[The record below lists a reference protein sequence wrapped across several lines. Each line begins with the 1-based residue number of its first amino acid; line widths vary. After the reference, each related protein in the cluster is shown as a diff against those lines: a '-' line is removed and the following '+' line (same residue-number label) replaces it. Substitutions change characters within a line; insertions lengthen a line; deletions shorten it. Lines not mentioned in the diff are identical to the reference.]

1 MSTGMISSTNLFSLS
16 SLVAA
21 GRNQS
26 DLSSSINKLSSG
38 LRINSFMDD
47 PSRMAISEK
56 MRGFILGLQTSSQN
70 AQDGISYL
78 QTAEGATS
86 EISSMLQ
93 RMRELAVEGANGTYS
108 ANDRLEIQ
116 KEIDQLKAEIDRIS
130 ESTEFNTKKLING
143 ESSGAWNSGTDKI
156 SAVINGTV
164 ADGNYD
170 ITFDVKPGQNQV
182 QSTQIF
188 TLREGEL
195 GAYVGSQG
203 STNIAQVS
211 NPDNIKDTSE
221 GSYKVTVANPT
232 DGGATGD
239 IMNSSMDFINSY
251 QKESSNMAFGAVS
264 ATALTTNESGYF
276 MVEFTENSTDA
287 ENGAGYRVKFI
298 SAETGEEGQWVDFE
312 TEDGALR
319 GSYNSNGFNL
329 NFEIPMVAG
338 ADTVNDGDKFLFSVT
353 DSKGV
358 ENNENL
364 LENGGGALQ
373 ISQNGVQGPVIVYN
387 QPNSLTK
394 ADDKDGIVE
403 YNNVTVHM
411 VTLDSENGTF
421 NSGEITLG
429 FKENTSN
436 TTING
441 QTLSGTATI
450 EVRKG
455 GEAATSTTKLSELAN
470 FVDENGVELF
480 ASTQELKIYGN
491 NTNTTVYLEGDDTIQ
506 DVVEKITKA
515 VTQDLGMGSGLTE
528 VDKKLISFNQTEG
541 TGFGTVPG
549 TMILQS
555 ALTGKDGELSFIGS
569 QKLMD
574 ALGLDVVQA
583 SSQNIQTITAKDNLT
598 GVVVG
603 ERVTSN
609 SRVTDV
615 IPGVDLIVDTRTGVD
630 AYYNTGTGKI
640 DFKPSSRLENQ
651 NLNLHIVDARTEIQ
665 IGTEKGE
672 KLDVSLPAL
681 NTAALGIGNTN
692 INTQEDAQRAIT
704 EIDNALTKVV
714 SARSKIGAQVNRLN
728 STINT
733 LATAEENTTS
743 SESRIRDTD
752 IAKETTAMTTAQV
765 AYQANIA
772 ILAQANQIPA
782 IALSLL
788 QA

>member
-1 MSTGMISSTNLFSLS
+1 MSTGMITNTNLFSLS

-21 GRNQS
+21 GRNQG
-26 DLSSSINKLSSG
+26 DLSQSINRLSSG

-47 PSRMAISEK
+47 PSRMSISEK

-78 QTAEGATS
+78 QTAEGATT
-86 EISSMLQ
+86 EITNMLQ
-93 RMRELAVEGANGTYS
+93 RMRELSVEGANGVYS

-130 ESTEFNTKKLING
+130 ETTQFNTKKLING

-170 ITFDVKPGQNQV
+170 ISVDVKPGQNQV

-195 GAYVGSQG
+195 GAYVGNQG
-203 STNIAQVS
+203 TTNIGEVS
-211 NPDNIKDTSE
+211 SPDNIKDTAD
-221 GSYKVTVANPT
+221 GSYNVTVANPT
-232 DGGATGD
+232 DGGVAGAD
-239 IMNSSMDFINSY
+239 MNSSMDFINSY
-251 QKESSNMAFGAVS
+251 QKEGSNMAFGAVS
-264 ATALTTNESGYF
+264 ATALKTNESGYF
-276 MVEFTENSTDA
+276 MIEFTENSTTA

-298 SAETGEEGQWVDFE
+298 SAETGEEGQWIDFE
-312 TEDGALR
+312 TEDGKLK
-319 GSYNSNGFNL
+319 GSYDSNGFNL
-329 NFEIPMVAG
+329 EFEIPMLAG

-353 DSKGV
+353 DAKDV
-358 ENNENL
+358 TNNEDL
-364 LENGGGALQ
+364 MANGGGALQ
-373 ISQNGVQGPVIVYN
+373 ISQNGVQGPTIIYN

-394 ADDKDGIVE
+394 PDDKDGIVE

-411 VTLDSENGTF
+411 VTLDSKTGSF
-421 NSGEITLG
+421 DAGEITLG
-429 FKENTSN
+429 FKENTSL
-436 TTING
+436 TGNG
-441 QTLSGTATI
+441 QTLGGTASI

-455 GEAATSTTKLSELAN
+455 GEAATATTKLSELAN

-491 NTNTTVYLEGDDTIQ
+491 NTNTTIYLEGDDTIQ

-515 VTQDLGMGSGLTE
+515 ITQDLGMGSGLTE
-528 VDKKLISFNQTEG
+528 VDKKLVSFNQIEG
-541 TGFGTVPG
+541 TGFGVVPG

-574 ALGLDVVQA
+574 ALGLEVVQE
-583 SSQNIQTITAKDNLT
+583 SSQNIQTITATDNLT
-598 GVVVG
+598 GVIVG

-615 IPGVDLIVDTRTGVD
+615 IPGIDLIVDTRTGVD

-640 DFKPSSRLENQ
+640 DFKPSNRLENQ

-704 EIDNALTKVV
+704 EIDNALSKVV

-733 LATAEENTTS
+733 LATAEENTTA

>member
-1 MSTGMISSTNLFSLS
+1 MSTGMITNSNLFSLS

-26 DLSSSINKLSSG
+26 DLSQSINRLSSG
-38 LRINSFMDD
+38 LRINTFMDD

-78 QTAEGATS
+78 QTAEGAANEVS
-86 EISSMLQ
+86 NMLQ
-93 RMRELAVEGANGTYS
+93 RMRELAVEGANGVYS

-116 KEIDQLKAEIDRIS
+116 KEIDQLKEEIDRIS
-130 ESTEFNTKKLING
+130 ETTQFNTKKLING

-170 ITFDVKPGQNQV
+170 INFNVKPGQNQV

-188 TLREGEL
+188 TLREGKL

-203 STNIAQVS
+203 TTNIGQVS
-211 NPDNIKDTSE
+211 NPYNIQDTEE
-221 GSYKVTVANPT
+221 GSYSVTIQNPT
-232 DGGATGD
+232 DGGAAGAQ
-239 IMNSSMDFINSY
+239 MSSSMTFINSY
-251 QKESSNMAFGAVS
+251 QKNGSNMAFGSVTAV
-264 ATALTTNESGYF
+264 TTNESGYF
-276 MVEFTENSTDA
+276 MIEFTENSTNA
-287 ENGAGYRVKFI
+287 AAGAGYRVKFI
-298 SAETGEEGQWVDFE
+298 SAENGEEGQWLDFISVN
-312 TEDGALR
+312 GKLQ

-329 NFEIPMVAG
+329 NFEIPMLAG

-358 ENNENL
+358 ANDDNL
-364 LENGGGALQ
+364 IANGGGALQ
-373 ISQNGVQGPVIVYN
+373 ISHNGVQGPVIVYN
-387 QPNSLTK
+387 QPDSLTK
-394 ADDKDGIVE
+394 PDDKDGIVD
-403 YNNVTVHM
+403 YNNVTVHT
-411 VTLDSENGTF
+411 VTLDSKTGTF
-421 NSGEITLG
+421 NAGEITLG
-429 FKENTSN
+429 FKENTGAAA
-436 TTING
+436 NG

-455 GEAATSTTKLSELAN
+455 GKAATSTTKLSELAN

-480 ASTQELKIYGN
+480 AVTQELKIYGN
-491 NTNTTVYLEGDDTIQ
+491 NKNTTIYLEGDDTIQ
-506 DVVEKITKA
+506 DVVDKITKA
-515 VTQDLGMGSGLTE
+515 ITQDLDMGSGLTE
-528 VDKKLISFNQTEG
+528 VDKKLISFNQTES
-541 TGFGTVPG
+541 TGFGVVPG

-574 ALGLDVVQA
+574 ALGLEVVQE
-583 SSQNIQTITAKDNLT
+583 SSQNIQTITAKDDLT
-598 GVVVG
+598 GVISG

-692 INTQEDAQRAIT
+692 INTQDDAQRAIT

-714 SARSKIGAQVNRLN
+714 STRAKIGAYINRLN

-752 IAKETTAMTTAQV
+752 IARETTAMTTAQV

>member
-1 MSTGMISSTNLFSLS
+1 MSTGMITNSNLFSLS
-16 SLVAA
+16 SLVAS

-26 DLSSSINKLSSG
+26 DLSQSINRLSSG
-38 LRINSFMDD
+38 LRINTFMDD

-78 QTAEGATS
+78 QTAEGAANEVS
-86 EISSMLQ
+86 NMLQ
-93 RMRELAVEGANGTYS
+93 RMRELAVEGANGVYS

-116 KEIDQLKAEIDRIS
+116 KEIDQLKEEIDRIS
-130 ESTEFNTKKLING
+130 ETTQFNTKKLING

-170 ITFDVKPGQNQV
+170 INFNVKPGQNQV

-188 TLREGEL
+188 TLREGKL

-203 STNIAQVS
+203 TTNIGQVS
-211 NPDNIKDTSE
+211 NPYNIQDTEE
-221 GSYKVTVANPT
+221 GSYSVTIQNPT
-232 DGGATGD
+232 DGGAAGAQ
-239 IMNSSMDFINSY
+239 MSSSMTFINSY
-251 QKESSNMAFGAVS
+251 QKNGSNMAFGSVTAV
-264 ATALTTNESGYF
+264 TTNESGYF
-276 MVEFTENSTDA
+276 MIEFTENSTNA
-287 ENGAGYRVKFI
+287 AAGAGYRVKFI
-298 SAETGEEGQWVDFE
+298 SAENGEEGQWLDF
-312 TEDGALR
+312 TSVNGKLQ

-329 NFEIPMVAG
+329 NFEIPMLAG

-358 ENNENL
+358 ANDDNL
-364 LENGGGALQ
+364 IANGGGALQ
-373 ISQNGVQGPVIVYN
+373 ISHNGVQGPVIVYN
-387 QPNSLTK
+387 QPDSLTK
-394 ADDKDGIVE
+394 PDDKDGIVD
-403 YNNVTVHM
+403 YNNVTVHT
-411 VTLDSENGTF
+411 VTLDSKTGTF
-421 NSGEITLG
+421 NAGEITLG
-429 FKENTSN
+429 FKENTGAAA
-436 TTING
+436 NG

-455 GEAATSTTKLSELAN
+455 GKAATSTTKLSELAN

-480 ASTQELKIYGN
+480 AVTQELKIYGN
-491 NTNTTVYLEGDDTIQ
+491 NKNTTIYLEGDDTIQ
-506 DVVEKITKA
+506 DVVDKITKA
-515 VTQDLGMGSGLTE
+515 ITQDLDMGSGLTE
-528 VDKKLISFNQTEG
+528 VDKKLISFNQTES
-541 TGFGTVPG
+541 TGFGVVPG

-574 ALGLDVVQA
+574 ALGLEVVQE
-583 SSQNIQTITAKDNLT
+583 SIQNIQTITAKDNLT
-598 GVVVG
+598 GVISG

-692 INTQEDAQRAIT
+692 INTQDDAQRAIT

-714 SARSKIGAQVNRLN
+714 STRAKIGAYINRLN

-752 IAKETTAMTTAQV
+752 IARETTAMTTAQV

>member
-1 MSTGMISSTNLFSLS
+1 MSTGMITNTNLFSLS

-21 GRNQS
+21 GRNQG
-26 DLSSSINKLSSG
+26 DLSQSINRLSSG

-47 PSRMAISEK
+47 PSRMSISEK

-78 QTAEGATS
+78 QTAEGATT
-86 EISSMLQ
+86 EITNMLQ
-93 RMRELAVEGANGTYS
+93 RMRELSVEGANGVYS

-130 ESTEFNTKKLING
+130 ETTQFNTKKLING

-170 ITFDVKPGQNQV
+170 ISVDVKSGQNQV

-188 TLREGEL
+188 TLREGKL
-195 GAYVGSQG
+195 GAYVGNQG
-203 STNIAQVS
+203 TTNIGEVS
-211 NPDNIKDTSE
+211 SPDNIKDTAD
-221 GSYKVTVANPT
+221 GSYNVTVANPT

-239 IMNSSMDFINSY
+239 VMNSSMDFINSY

-264 ATALTTNESGYF
+264 ATALKTNESGYF
-276 MVEFTENSTDA
+276 MIEFTENSTTA

-298 SAETGEEGQWVDFE
+298 SAETGEEGQWIDFE
-312 TEDGALR
+312 TEDGKLK
-319 GSYNSNGFNL
+319 GSYDSNGFNL
-329 NFEIPMVAG
+329 EFEIPMLAG

-353 DSKGV
+353 DAKDV
-358 ENNENL
+358 TNNEDL
-364 LENGGGALQ
+364 MANGGGALQ
-373 ISQNGVQGPVIVYN
+373 ISQNGVQGPTIIYN

-394 ADDKDGIVE
+394 PDDKDGIVE

-411 VTLDSENGTF
+411 VTLDSETGTF
-421 NSGEITLG
+421 DTGEITLG
-429 FKENTSN
+429 FQENTGAAG
-436 TTING
+436 NG
-441 QTLSGTATI
+441 QTLGGTASI

-455 GEAATSTTKLSELAN
+455 GEAATATTKLSELAN

-491 NTNTTVYLEGDDTIQ
+491 NTNTTIYLEGDDTIQ

-515 VTQDLGMGSGLTE
+515 ITQDLGMGSGLTE
-528 VDKKLISFNQTEG
+528 VDKKLVSFNQIEG
-541 TGFGTVPG
+541 TGFGVVPG

-574 ALGLDVVQA
+574 ALGLEVVQE
-583 SSQNIQTITAKDNLT
+583 SSQNIQTITATDNLT

-615 IPGVDLIVDTRTGVD
+615 IPGIDLIVDTRTGVD

-640 DFKPSSRLENQ
+640 DFKPSNRLENQ

-704 EIDNALTKVV
+704 EVDNALSKVV
-714 SARSKIGAQVNRLN
+714 SARSKIGAHVNRLN

-733 LATAEENTTS
+733 LATAEENTTA

>member
-1 MSTGMISSTNLFSLS
+1 MSTGMITNSNLFSLS

-26 DLSSSINKLSSG
+26 DLSQSINRLSSG
-38 LRINSFMDD
+38 LRINTFMDD

-78 QTAEGATS
+78 QTAEGAANEVS
-86 EISSMLQ
+86 NMLQ
-93 RMRELAVEGANGTYS
+93 RMRELAVEGANGVYS

-116 KEIDQLKAEIDRIS
+116 KEIDQLKEEIDRIS
-130 ESTEFNTKKLING
+130 ETTQFNTKKLING

-170 ITFDVKPGQNQV
+170 INFNVKPGQNQV

-188 TLREGEL
+188 TLREGKL

-203 STNIAQVS
+203 TTNIGQVS
-211 NPDNIKDTSE
+211 NPYNIQDTEE
-221 GSYKVTVANPT
+221 GSYSVTIQNPT
-232 DGGATGD
+232 DGGAAGAQ
-239 IMNSSMDFINSY
+239 MSSSMTFINSY
-251 QKESSNMAFGAVS
+251 QKNGSNMAFGSVTAV
-264 ATALTTNESGYF
+264 TTNESGYF
-276 MVEFTENSTDA
+276 MIEFTENSTNA
-287 ENGAGYRVKFI
+287 AAGAGYRVKFI
-298 SAETGEEGQWVDFE
+298 SAENGEEGQWLDF
-312 TEDGALR
+312 TSVNGKLQ

-329 NFEIPMVAG
+329 NFEIPMLAG

-358 ENNENL
+358 ANDDNL
-364 LENGGGALQ
+364 IANGGGALQ
-373 ISQNGVQGPVIVYN
+373 ISHNGVQGPVIVYN
-387 QPNSLTK
+387 QPDSLTK
-394 ADDKDGIVE
+394 PDDKDGIVD
-403 YNNVTVHM
+403 YNNVTVHTA
-411 VTLDSENGTF
+411 TLASKTGTF
-421 NSGEITLG
+421 NAGEITLG
-429 FKENTSN
+429 FKENTGAAA
-436 TTING
+436 NG

-455 GEAATSTTKLSELAN
+455 GKAATSTTKLSELAN

-480 ASTQELKIYGN
+480 AVTQELKIYGN
-491 NTNTTVYLEGDDTIQ
+491 NKNTTIYLEGDDTIQ
-506 DVVEKITKA
+506 DVVDKITKA
-515 VTQDLGMGSGLTE
+515 ITQDLDMGSGLTE
-528 VDKKLISFNQTEG
+528 VDKKLISFNQTES
-541 TGFGTVPG
+541 TGFGVVPG

-574 ALGLDVVQA
+574 ALGLEVVQE

-598 GVVVG
+598 GVISG

-692 INTQEDAQRAIT
+692 INTQDDAQRAIT

-714 SARSKIGAQVNRLN
+714 STRAKIGAYINRLN

-752 IAKETTAMTTAQV
+752 IARETTAMTTAQV

>member
-1 MSTGMISSTNLFSLS
+1 MSTGMITNTNLFSLS

-21 GRNQS
+21 GRNQG
-26 DLSSSINKLSSG
+26 DLSQSINRLSSG

-47 PSRMAISEK
+47 PSRMSISEK

-78 QTAEGATS
+78 QTAEGATT
-86 EISSMLQ
+86 EITNMLQ
-93 RMRELAVEGANGTYS
+93 RMRELSVEGANGVYS

-130 ESTEFNTKKLING
+130 ETTQFNTKKLING

-170 ITFDVKPGQNQV
+170 ISVDVKPGQNQV

-195 GAYVGSQG
+195 GAYVGNQG
-203 STNIAQVS
+203 TTNIGEVS
-211 NPDNIKDTSE
+211 SPDNIKDTAD
-221 GSYKVTVANPT
+221 GSYNVTVANPT
-232 DGGATGD
+232 DGGVAGAD
-239 IMNSSMDFINSY
+239 MNSSMDFINSY
-251 QKESSNMAFGAVS
+251 QKEGSNMAFGAVS
-264 ATALTTNESGYF
+264 ATALKTNESGYF
-276 MVEFTENSTDA
+276 MIEFTENSTTA
-287 ENGAGYRVKFI
+287 ENGADYRVKFI
-298 SAETGEEGQWVDFE
+298 SAETGEEGQWIDFE
-312 TEDGALR
+312 TEDGKLK
-319 GSYNSNGFNL
+319 GSYDSNGFNL
-329 NFEIPMVAG
+329 EFEIPMLAG

-353 DSKGV
+353 DAKDV
-358 ENNENL
+358 TNNEDL
-364 LENGGGALQ
+364 MANGGGALQ

-394 ADDKDGIVE
+394 PDDKDGIVE

-411 VTLDSENGTF
+411 VTLDSKTGTF
-421 NSGEITLG
+421 DTGEITLG
-429 FKENTSN
+429 FQENTGAAG
-436 TTING
+436 NG
-441 QTLSGTATI
+441 QTLGGTASI

-455 GEAATSTTKLSELAN
+455 GEAATATTKLSELAN

-491 NTNTTVYLEGDDTIQ
+491 NTNTTIYLEGDDTIQ

-515 VTQDLGMGSGLTE
+515 ITQDLGMGSGLTE
-528 VDKKLISFNQTEG
+528 VDKKLVSFNQIEG
-541 TGFGTVPG
+541 TGFGVVPG

-574 ALGLDVVQA
+574 ALGLEVVQE
-583 SSQNIQTITAKDNLT
+583 SSQNIQTITATDNLT

-615 IPGVDLIVDTRTGVD
+615 IPGIDLIVDTRTGVD

-640 DFKPSSRLENQ
+640 DFKPSNRLENQ

-704 EIDNALTKVV
+704 EIDNALSKVV
-714 SARSKIGAQVNRLN
+714 SARSKIGAHVNRLN

-733 LATAEENTTS
+733 LATAEENTTA

>member
-1 MSTGMISSTNLFSLS
+1 MSTGMITNTNLFSLS

-21 GRNQS
+21 GRNQG
-26 DLSSSINKLSSG
+26 DLSKSINRLSSG

-78 QTAEGATS
+78 QTAEGAANEVS
-86 EISSMLQ
+86 NMLQ
-93 RMRELAVEGANGTYS
+93 RMRELAVEGANGIYS

-116 KEIDQLKAEIDRIS
+116 KEIDQLKEEIDRIS
-130 ESTEFNTKKLING
+130 ETTQFNTKKLING

-170 ITFDVKPGQNQV
+170 INFNVKPGQNQV

-188 TLREGEL
+188 TLREGKL

-203 STNIAQVS
+203 TTNIGQVS
-211 NPDNIKDTSE
+211 NPDNIQDTEE
-221 GSYKVTVANPT
+221 GSYSVTIQNPT
-232 DGGATGD
+232 DGGAAGAQ
-239 IMNSSMDFINSY
+239 MSSSMSFINSC
-251 QKESSNMAFGAVS
+251 QKNGSNMAFGSVTAV
-264 ATALTTNESGYF
+264 TTNESGYF
-276 MVEFTENSTDA
+276 MIEFTENSTNA
-287 ENGAGYRVKFI
+287 VAGASYRVKFI
-298 SAETGEEGQWVDFE
+298 SAENGEEGQWLDF
-312 TEDGALR
+312 TSVNGKLQ

-329 NFEIPMVAG
+329 NFDIPMLAG
-338 ADTVNDGDKFLFSVT
+338 SDTVNDGDKFLFSVT

-358 ENNENL
+358 ANNDNL
-364 LENGGGALQ
+364 MANGGGALQ
-373 ISQNGVQGPVIVYN
+373 ISHNGVQGPVIVYN
-387 QPNSLTK
+387 QPDSLTK
-394 ADDKDGIVE
+394 PDDKDGIVD
-403 YNNVTVHM
+403 YNNVTVHT
-411 VTLDSENGTF
+411 VTLDSKTGTF
-421 NSGEITLG
+421 NAGEITLG
-429 FKENTSN
+429 FKENTGAAA
-436 TTING
+436 NG

-455 GEAATSTTKLSELAN
+455 GKAATSTTKLSELAN

-491 NTNTTVYLEGDDTIQ
+491 NKNTTIYLEGDDTIQ
-506 DVVEKITKA
+506 DVVDKITKA
-515 VTQDLGMGSGLTE
+515 ITQDLDMGSGLTE

-541 TGFGTVPG
+541 TGFGVVPG

-574 ALGLDVVQA
+574 ALGLEVVQE

-598 GVVVG
+598 GVISG

-692 INTQEDAQRAIT
+692 INTQNDAQRAIT

-714 SARSKIGAQVNRLN
+714 STRAKIGAYINRLN

-752 IAKETTAMTTAQV
+752 IARETTAMTTAQV

-788 QA
+788 KA

>member
-1 MSTGMISSTNLFSLS
+1 MSTGMITNTNLFSLS

-21 GRNQS
+21 GRNQG
-26 DLSSSINKLSSG
+26 DLSQSINRLSSG

-47 PSRMAISEK
+47 PSRMSISEK

-78 QTAEGATS
+78 QTAEGATT
-86 EISSMLQ
+86 EITNMLQ
-93 RMRELAVEGANGTYS
+93 RMRELSVEGANGVYS

-130 ESTEFNTKKLING
+130 ETTQFNTKKLING

-170 ITFDVKPGQNQV
+170 ISVDVKPGQNQV

-195 GAYVGSQG
+195 GAYVGNQG
-203 STNIAQVS
+203 TTNIGEVS
-211 NPDNIKDTSE
+211 SPDNIKDTAD
-221 GSYKVTVANPT
+221 GSYNVTVANPT
-232 DGGATGD
+232 DGGVAGAD
-239 IMNSSMDFINSY
+239 MNSSMDFINSY
-251 QKESSNMAFGAVS
+251 QKEGSNMAFGAVS
-264 ATALTTNESGYF
+264 ATALKTNESGYF
-276 MVEFTENSTDA
+276 MIEFTENSTTA

-298 SAETGEEGQWVDFE
+298 SAETGEEGQWIDFE
-312 TEDGALR
+312 TEDGKLK
-319 GSYNSNGFNL
+319 GSYDSNGFNL
-329 NFEIPMVAG
+329 EFEIPMLAG

-353 DSKGV
+353 DAKDV
-358 ENNENL
+358 TNNEDL
-364 LENGGGALQ
+364 MANGGGALQ
-373 ISQNGVQGPVIVYN
+373 ISQNGVQGPTIIYN

-394 ADDKDGIVE
+394 PDDKDGIVE

-411 VTLDSENGTF
+411 VTLDSETGTF
-421 NSGEITLG
+421 DTGEITLG
-429 FKENTSN
+429 FQENTGAAG
-436 TTING
+436 NG
-441 QTLSGTATI
+441 QTLGGTASI

-455 GEAATSTTKLSELAN
+455 GEAATATTKLSELAN

-491 NTNTTVYLEGDDTIQ
+491 NTNTTIYLEGDDTIQ

-515 VTQDLGMGSGLTE
+515 ITQDLGMGSGLTE
-528 VDKKLISFNQTEG
+528 VDKKLVSFNQIEG
-541 TGFGTVPG
+541 TGFGVVPG

-574 ALGLDVVQA
+574 ALGLEVVQE
-583 SSQNIQTITAKDNLT
+583 SSQNIQTITATDNLT

-615 IPGVDLIVDTRTGVD
+615 IPGIDLIVDTRTGVD

-640 DFKPSSRLENQ
+640 DFKPSNRLENQ

-714 SARSKIGAQVNRLN
+714 SARSKIGAHVNRLN

-733 LATAEENTTS
+733 LATAEENTTA

>member
-1 MSTGMISSTNLFSLS
+1 MSTGMITNTNLFSLS

-21 GRNQS
+21 GRNQG
-26 DLSSSINKLSSG
+26 DLSQSINRLSSG

-47 PSRMAISEK
+47 PSRMSISEK

-78 QTAEGATS
+78 QTAEGATT
-86 EISSMLQ
+86 EITNMLQ
-93 RMRELAVEGANGTYS
+93 RMRELSVEGANGVYS

-130 ESTEFNTKKLING
+130 ETTQFNTKKLING

-170 ITFDVKPGQNQV
+170 ISVDVKPGQNQV

-188 TLREGEL
+188 TLREGKL
-195 GAYVGSQG
+195 GAYVGNQG
-203 STNIAQVS
+203 TTNIGEVS
-211 NPDNIKDTSE
+211 SPDNIKDTAD
-221 GSYKVTVANPT
+221 GSYNVTVANPT
-232 DGGATGD
+232 DGGVAGAD
-239 IMNSSMDFINSY
+239 MNSSMDFINSY
-251 QKESSNMAFGAVS
+251 QKEGSNMAFGTVS
-264 ATALTTNESGYF
+264 ATALKTNESGYF
-276 MVEFTENSTDA
+276 MIEFTENSTTA

-298 SAETGEEGQWVDFE
+298 SAETGEEGQWIDFE
-312 TEDGALR
+312 TEDGKLK
-319 GSYNSNGFNL
+319 GSYDSNGFNL
-329 NFEIPMVAG
+329 EFEIPMLAG

-353 DSKGV
+353 DAKDV
-358 ENNENL
+358 TNNEDL
-364 LENGGGALQ
+364 MANGGGALQ

-394 ADDKDGIVE
+394 PDDKDGIVE

-411 VTLDSENGTF
+411 VTLDSDTGTF
-421 NSGEITLG
+421 DTGEITLG
-429 FKENTSN
+429 FQENTGAAG
-436 TTING
+436 NG
-441 QTLSGTATI
+441 QTLGGTASI

-455 GEAATSTTKLSELAN
+455 GEAATATTKLSELAN

-491 NTNTTVYLEGDDTIQ
+491 NTNTTIYLEGDDTIQ

-515 VTQDLGMGSGLTE
+515 ITQDLGMGSGLTE
-528 VDKKLISFNQTEG
+528 VDKKLVSFNQIEG
-541 TGFGTVPG
+541 TGFGVVPG

-574 ALGLDVVQA
+574 ALGLEVVQE
-583 SSQNIQTITAKDNLT
+583 SSQNIQTITATDNLT

-615 IPGVDLIVDTRTGVD
+615 IPGIDLIVDTRTGVD

-640 DFKPSSRLENQ
+640 DFKPSNRLENQ

-704 EIDNALTKVV
+704 EVDNALSKVV
-714 SARSKIGAQVNRLN
+714 SARSKIGAHVNRLN

-733 LATAEENTTS
+733 LATAEENTTA

>member
-1 MSTGMISSTNLFSLS
+1 MSTGMITNTNLFSLS

-21 GRNQS
+21 GRNQG
-26 DLSSSINKLSSG
+26 DLSQSINRLSSG

-47 PSRMAISEK
+47 PSRMSISEK

-78 QTAEGATS
+78 QTAEGATT
-86 EISSMLQ
+86 EITNMLQ
-93 RMRELAVEGANGTYS
+93 RMRELSVEGANGVYS

-130 ESTEFNTKKLING
+130 ETTQFNTKKLING

-170 ITFDVKPGQNQV
+170 ISVDVKPGQNQV

-188 TLREGEL
+188 TLREGKL
-195 GAYVGSQG
+195 GAYVGNQG
-203 STNIAQVS
+203 TTNIGEVS
-211 NPDNIKDTSE
+211 SPDNIKDTAD
-221 GSYKVTVANPT
+221 GSYNVTVANPT

-239 IMNSSMDFINSY
+239 VMNSSMDFINSY
-251 QKESSNMAFGAVS
+251 QKEGSNMAFGTVS
-264 ATALTTNESGYF
+264 ATALKTNESGYF
-276 MVEFTENSTDA
+276 MIEFTENSTTA

-298 SAETGEEGQWVDFE
+298 SAETGEEGQWIDFE
-312 TEDGALR
+312 TEDGKLK
-319 GSYNSNGFNL
+319 GSYDSNGFNL
-329 NFEIPMVAG
+329 EFEIPMLAG

-353 DSKGV
+353 DAKDV
-358 ENNENL
+358 TNNEDL
-364 LENGGGALQ
+364 MANGGGALQ

-394 ADDKDGIVE
+394 PDDKDGIVE

-411 VTLDSENGTF
+411 VTLDSKTGTF
-421 NSGEITLG
+421 DTGEITLG
-429 FKENTSN
+429 FQENTGAAG
-436 TTING
+436 NG
-441 QTLSGTATI
+441 QTLGGTASI

-455 GEAATSTTKLSELAN
+455 GEAATATTKLSELAN

-491 NTNTTVYLEGDDTIQ
+491 NTNTTIYLEGDDTIQ

-515 VTQDLGMGSGLTE
+515 ITQDLGMGSGLTE
-528 VDKKLISFNQTEG
+528 VDKKLVSFNQIEG
-541 TGFGTVPG
+541 TGFGVVPG

-574 ALGLDVVQA
+574 ALGLEVVQE
-583 SSQNIQTITAKDNLT
+583 SSQNIQTITATDNLT

-615 IPGVDLIVDTRTGVD
+615 IPGIDLIVDTRTGVD

-640 DFKPSSRLENQ
+640 DFKPSNRLENQ

-704 EIDNALTKVV
+704 EVDNALSKVV
-714 SARSKIGAQVNRLN
+714 SARSKIGAHVNRLN

-733 LATAEENTTS
+733 LATAEENTTA

>member
-1 MSTGMISSTNLFSLS
+1 MSTGMITNTNLFSLS

-21 GRNQS
+21 GRNQG
-26 DLSSSINKLSSG
+26 DLSKSINRLSSG

-47 PSRMAISEK
+47 PSRMSISEK

-78 QTAEGATS
+78 QTAEGATT
-86 EISSMLQ
+86 EITNMLQ
-93 RMRELAVEGANGTYS
+93 RMRELSVEGANGVYS

-130 ESTEFNTKKLING
+130 ETTQFNTKKLING

-170 ITFDVKPGQNQV
+170 ISVDVKPGQNQV

-188 TLREGEL
+188 TLREGKL
-195 GAYVGSQG
+195 GAYVGNQG
-203 STNIAQVS
+203 TTNIGEVS
-211 NPDNIKDTSE
+211 SPDNIKDTAD
-221 GSYKVTVANPT
+221 GSYNVTVANPT
-232 DGGATGD
+232 DGGVAGAD
-239 IMNSSMDFINSY
+239 MNSSMDFINSY
-251 QKESSNMAFGAVS
+251 QKEGSNMAFGAVS
-264 ATALTTNESGYF
+264 ATALKTNESGYF
-276 MVEFTENSTDA
+276 MIEFTENSTTA

-298 SAETGEEGQWVDFE
+298 SAETGEEGQWIDFE
-312 TEDGALR
+312 TEDGKLK
-319 GSYNSNGFNL
+319 GSYDSNGFNL
-329 NFEIPMVAG
+329 EFEIPMLAG

-353 DSKGV
+353 DAKDV
-358 ENNENL
+358 TNNEDL
-364 LENGGGALQ
+364 MANGGGALQ
-373 ISQNGVQGPVIVYN
+373 ISQNGVQGPTIIYN

-394 ADDKDGIVE
+394 PDDKDGIVE

-411 VTLDSENGTF
+411 VTLDSETGTF
-421 NSGEITLG
+421 DTGEITLG
-429 FKENTSN
+429 FQENTGAAG
-436 TTING
+436 NG
-441 QTLSGTATI
+441 QTLGGTASI

-455 GEAATSTTKLSELAN
+455 GEAATATTKLSELAN

-491 NTNTTVYLEGDDTIQ
+491 NTNTTIYLEGDDTIQ

-515 VTQDLGMGSGLTE
+515 ITQDLGMGSGLTE
-528 VDKKLISFNQTEG
+528 VDKKLVSFNQIEG
-541 TGFGTVPG
+541 TGFGVVPG

-574 ALGLDVVQA
+574 ALGLEVVQE
-583 SSQNIQTITAKDNLT
+583 SSQNIQTITATDNLT

-615 IPGVDLIVDTRTGVD
+615 IPGIDLIVDTRTGVD

-640 DFKPSSRLENQ
+640 DFKPSNRLENQ

-714 SARSKIGAQVNRLN
+714 SARSKIGAHVNRLN

-733 LATAEENTTS
+733 LATAEENTTA

-752 IAKETTAMTTAQV
+752 IARETTAMTTAQV

>member
-1 MSTGMISSTNLFSLS
+1 MSTGMITNSNLFSLS

-26 DLSSSINKLSSG
+26 DLSQSINRLSSG
-38 LRINSFMDD
+38 LRINTFMDD

-78 QTAEGATS
+78 QTAEGAANEVS
-86 EISSMLQ
+86 NMLQ
-93 RMRELAVEGANGTYS
+93 RMRELAVEGANGVYS

-116 KEIDQLKAEIDRIS
+116 KEIDQLKEEIDRIS
-130 ESTEFNTKKLING
+130 ETTQFNTKKLING

-170 ITFDVKPGQNQV
+170 INFNVKPGQNQV

-188 TLREGEL
+188 TLREGKL

-203 STNIAQVS
+203 TTNIGQVS
-211 NPDNIKDTSE
+211 NPYNIQDTEE
-221 GSYKVTVANPT
+221 GSYSVTIQNPT
-232 DGGATGD
+232 DGGAAGAQ
-239 IMNSSMDFINSY
+239 MSSSMTFINSY
-251 QKESSNMAFGAVS
+251 QKNGSNMAFGSVTAV
-264 ATALTTNESGYF
+264 TTNESGYF
-276 MVEFTENSTDA
+276 MIEFTENSTNA
-287 ENGAGYRVKFI
+287 AAGAGYRVKFI
-298 SAETGEEGQWVDFE
+298 SAENGEEGQWLDF
-312 TEDGALR
+312 TSVNGKLQ

-329 NFEIPMVAG
+329 NFEIPMLAG

-358 ENNENL
+358 ANDDNL
-364 LENGGGALQ
+364 IANGGGALQ
-373 ISQNGVQGPVIVYN
+373 ISHNGVQGPVIVYN
-387 QPNSLTK
+387 QPDSLTK
-394 ADDKDGIVE
+394 PDDKDGIVD
-403 YNNVTVHM
+403 YNNVTVHT
-411 VTLDSENGTF
+411 VTLDSKTGTF
-421 NSGEITLG
+421 NAGEITLG
-429 FKENTSN
+429 FKENTGAAA
-436 TTING
+436 NG

-455 GEAATSTTKLSELAN
+455 GKAATSTTKLSELAN

-480 ASTQELKIYGN
+480 AVTQELKIYGN
-491 NTNTTVYLEGDDTIQ
+491 NKNTTNYLEGDDTIQ
-506 DVVEKITKA
+506 DVVDKITKA
-515 VTQDLGMGSGLTE
+515 ITQDLDMGSGLTE
-528 VDKKLISFNQTEG
+528 VDKKLISFNQTES
-541 TGFGTVPG
+541 TGFGVVPG

-574 ALGLDVVQA
+574 ALGLEVVQE

-598 GVVVG
+598 GVISG

-692 INTQEDAQRAIT
+692 INTQDDAQRAIT

-714 SARSKIGAQVNRLN
+714 STRAKIGAYINRLN

-752 IAKETTAMTTAQV
+752 IARETTAMTTAQV

>member
-1 MSTGMISSTNLFSLS
+1 MSTGMITNSNLFSLS

-26 DLSSSINKLSSG
+26 DLSQSINRLSSG
-38 LRINSFMDD
+38 LRINTFMDD

-78 QTAEGATS
+78 QTAEGAANEVS
-86 EISSMLQ
+86 NMLQ
-93 RMRELAVEGANGTYS
+93 RMRELAVEGANGVYS

-116 KEIDQLKAEIDRIS
+116 KEIDQLKEEIDRIS
-130 ESTEFNTKKLING
+130 ETTQFNTKKLING

-170 ITFDVKPGQNQV
+170 INFNVKPGQNQV

-188 TLREGEL
+188 TLREGKL

-203 STNIAQVS
+203 TTNIGQVS
-211 NPDNIKDTSE
+211 NPYNIQDTEE
-221 GSYKVTVANPT
+221 GSYSVTIQNPT
-232 DGGATGD
+232 DGGAAGAQ
-239 IMNSSMDFINSY
+239 MSSSMTFINSC
-251 QKESSNMAFGAVS
+251 QKNGSNMAFGSVTAV
-264 ATALTTNESGYF
+264 TTNESGYF
-276 MVEFTENSTDA
+276 MIEFTENSTNA
-287 ENGAGYRVKFI
+287 AAGAGYRVKFI
-298 SAETGEEGQWVDFE
+298 SAENGEEGQWLDF
-312 TEDGALR
+312 TSVNGKLQ

-329 NFEIPMVAG
+329 NFEIPMLAG

-358 ENNENL
+358 ANDDNL
-364 LENGGGALQ
+364 MANGGGALQ
-373 ISQNGVQGPVIVYN
+373 ISHNGVQGPVIVYN
-387 QPNSLTK
+387 QPDSLTK
-394 ADDKDGIVE
+394 PDDKDGIVD
-403 YNNVTVHM
+403 YNNVTVHT
-411 VTLDSENGTF
+411 VTLDSKTGTF
-421 NSGEITLG
+421 NAGEITLG
-429 FKENTSN
+429 FKENTGAAA
-436 TTING
+436 NG
-441 QTLSGTATI
+441 QTLSGTSTI

-455 GEAATSTTKLSELAN
+455 GKAATSTTKLSELAN

-480 ASTQELKIYGN
+480 AVTQELKIYGN
-491 NTNTTVYLEGDDTIQ
+491 NKNTTIYLEGDDTIQ
-506 DVVEKITKA
+506 DVVDKITKA
-515 VTQDLGMGSGLTE
+515 ITQDLDMGSGLTE
-528 VDKKLISFNQTEG
+528 VDKKLISFNQTES
-541 TGFGTVPG
+541 TGFGVVPG

-574 ALGLDVVQA
+574 ALGLEVVQE

-598 GVVVG
+598 GVISG

-692 INTQEDAQRAIT
+692 INTQDDAQRAIT

-714 SARSKIGAQVNRLN
+714 STRAKIGAYINRLN

-752 IAKETTAMTTAQV
+752 IARETTAMTTAQV

>member
-1 MSTGMISSTNLFSLS
+1 MSTGMITNTNLFSLS

-21 GRNQS
+21 GRNQG
-26 DLSSSINKLSSG
+26 DLSQSINRLSSG

-47 PSRMAISEK
+47 PSRMSISEK

-78 QTAEGATS
+78 QTAEGATT
-86 EISSMLQ
+86 EITNMLQ
-93 RMRELAVEGANGTYS
+93 RMRELSVEGANGVYS

-130 ESTEFNTKKLING
+130 ETTQFNTKKLING

-170 ITFDVKPGQNQV
+170 ISVDVKPGQNQV

-195 GAYVGSQG
+195 GAYVGNQG
-203 STNIAQVS
+203 TTNIGEVS
-211 NPDNIKDTSE
+211 SPDNIKDTAD
-221 GSYKVTVANPT
+221 GSYNVTVANPT
-232 DGGATGD
+232 DGGVAGAD
-239 IMNSSMDFINSY
+239 MNSSMDFINSY
-251 QKESSNMAFGAVS
+251 QKEGSNMAFGTVS
-264 ATALTTNESGYF
+264 ATALKTNESGYF
-276 MVEFTENSTDA
+276 MIEFTENSTTA

-298 SAETGEEGQWVDFE
+298 SAETGEEGQWIDFE
-312 TEDGALR
+312 TEDGKLK
-319 GSYNSNGFNL
+319 GSYDSNGFNL
-329 NFEIPMVAG
+329 EFEIPMLAG

-353 DSKGV
+353 DAKDV
-358 ENNENL
+358 TNNEDL
-364 LENGGGALQ
+364 MANGGGALQ

-394 ADDKDGIVE
+394 PDDKDGIVE

-411 VTLDSENGTF
+411 VTLDSKTGTF
-421 NSGEITLG
+421 DTGEITLG
-429 FKENTSN
+429 FQENTGAAG
-436 TTING
+436 NG
-441 QTLSGTATI
+441 QTLGGTASI

-455 GEAATSTTKLSELAN
+455 GEAATATTKLSELAN

-491 NTNTTVYLEGDDTIQ
+491 NTNTTIYLEGDDTIQ

-515 VTQDLGMGSGLTE
+515 ITQDLGMGSGLTE
-528 VDKKLISFNQTEG
+528 VDKKLVSFNQIEG
-541 TGFGTVPG
+541 TGFGVVPG

-574 ALGLDVVQA
+574 ALGLEVVQE
-583 SSQNIQTITAKDNLT
+583 SSQNIQTITAIDNLT

-615 IPGVDLIVDTRTGVD
+615 IPGIDLIVDTRTGVD

-640 DFKPSSRLENQ
+640 DFKPSNRLENQ

-714 SARSKIGAQVNRLN
+714 SARSKIGAHVNRLN

-733 LATAEENTTS
+733 LATAEENTTA

>member
-1 MSTGMISSTNLFSLS
+1 MSTGMITNTNLFSLS

-21 GRNQS
+21 GRNQG
-26 DLSSSINKLSSG
+26 DLSQSINRLSSG

-47 PSRMAISEK
+47 PSRMSISEK

-78 QTAEGATS
+78 QTAEGATT
-86 EISSMLQ
+86 EITNMLQ
-93 RMRELAVEGANGTYS
+93 RMRELSVEGANGVYS

-130 ESTEFNTKKLING
+130 ETTQFNTKKLING

-164 ADGNYD
+164 SDGNYD
-170 ITFDVKPGQNQV
+170 ISVDVKPGQNQV

-195 GAYVGSQG
+195 GAYVGNQG
-203 STNIAQVS
+203 TTNIGEVS
-211 NPDNIKDTSE
+211 SPDNIKDTAD
-221 GSYKVTVANPT
+221 GSYNVTVANPT
-232 DGGATGD
+232 DGGVAGAD
-239 IMNSSMDFINSY
+239 MNSSMDFINSY
-251 QKESSNMAFGAVS
+251 QKEGSNMAFGAVS
-264 ATALTTNESGYF
+264 ATALKTNESGYF
-276 MVEFTENSTDA
+276 MIEFTENSTTA

-298 SAETGEEGQWVDFE
+298 SAETGEEGQWIDFE
-312 TEDGALR
+312 TEDGKLK
-319 GSYNSNGFNL
+319 GSYDSNGFNL
-329 NFEIPMVAG
+329 EFEIPMLAG

-353 DSKGV
+353 DAKDV
-358 ENNENL
+358 TNNEDL
-364 LENGGGALQ
+364 MANGGGALQ

-394 ADDKDGIVE
+394 PDDKDGIVE

-411 VTLDSENGTF
+411 VTLDSETGTF
-421 NSGEITLG
+421 DTGEITLG
-429 FKENTSN
+429 FQENTGAAG
-436 TTING
+436 NG
-441 QTLSGTATI
+441 QTLGGTASI

-455 GEAATSTTKLSELAN
+455 GEAATATTKLSELAN

-491 NTNTTVYLEGDDTIQ
+491 NTNTTIYLEGDDTIQ

-515 VTQDLGMGSGLTE
+515 ITQDLGMGSGLTE
-528 VDKKLISFNQTEG
+528 VDKKLVSFNQIEG
-541 TGFGTVPG
+541 TGFGVVPG

-574 ALGLDVVQA
+574 ALGLEVVQE
-583 SSQNIQTITAKDNLT
+583 SSQNIQTITATDNLT

-615 IPGVDLIVDTRTGVD
+615 IPGIDLIVDTRTGVD

-640 DFKPSSRLENQ
+640 DFKPSNRLENQ

-704 EIDNALTKVV
+704 EIDNALSKVV
-714 SARSKIGAQVNRLN
+714 SARSKIGAHVNRLN

-733 LATAEENTTS
+733 LATAEENTTA

>member
-1 MSTGMISSTNLFSLS
+1 MSTGMITNTNLFSLS

-21 GRNQS
+21 GRNQG
-26 DLSSSINKLSSG
+26 DLSQSINRLSSG

-47 PSRMAISEK
+47 PSRMSISEK

-78 QTAEGATS
+78 QTAEGATT
-86 EISSMLQ
+86 EITNMLQ
-93 RMRELAVEGANGTYS
+93 RMRELSVEGANGVYS
-108 ANDRLEIQ
+108 SNDRLEIQ

-130 ESTEFNTKKLING
+130 ETTQFNTKKLING

-170 ITFDVKPGQNQV
+170 ISVDVKPGQNQV

-195 GAYVGSQG
+195 GAYVGNQG
-203 STNIAQVS
+203 TTNIGEVS
-211 NPDNIKDTSE
+211 SPDNIKDTAD
-221 GSYKVTVANPT
+221 GSYNVTVANPT

-239 IMNSSMDFINSY
+239 VMNSSMDFINSY
-251 QKESSNMAFGAVS
+251 QKESSNMAFGTVS
-264 ATALTTNESGYF
+264 ATALKTNESGYF
-276 MVEFTENSTDA
+276 MIEFTENSTTA

-298 SAETGEEGQWVDFE
+298 SAETGEEGQWIDFE
-312 TEDGALR
+312 TEDGKLK
-319 GSYNSNGFNL
+319 GSYDSNGFNL
-329 NFEIPMVAG
+329 EFEIPMLAG

-353 DSKGV
+353 DAKDV
-358 ENNENL
+358 TNNEDL
-364 LENGGGALQ
+364 MANGGGALQ

-394 ADDKDGIVE
+394 PDDKDGIVE

-411 VTLDSENGTF
+411 VTLDSKTGTF
-421 NSGEITLG
+421 DTGEITLG
-429 FKENTSN
+429 FQENTGAAG
-436 TTING
+436 NG
-441 QTLSGTATI
+441 QTLGGTASI

-455 GEAATSTTKLSELAN
+455 GEAATATTKLSELAN

-491 NTNTTVYLEGDDTIQ
+491 NTNTTIYLEGDDTIQ

-515 VTQDLGMGSGLTE
+515 ITQDLGMGSGLTE
-528 VDKKLISFNQTEG
+528 VDKKLVSFNQIEG
-541 TGFGTVPG
+541 TGFGVVPG

-574 ALGLDVVQA
+574 ALGLEVVQE
-583 SSQNIQTITAKDNLT
+583 SSQNIQTITATDNLT

-615 IPGVDLIVDTRTGVD
+615 IPGIDLIVDTRTGVD

-640 DFKPSSRLENQ
+640 DFKPSNRLENQ

-704 EIDNALTKVV
+704 EIDNALSKVV
-714 SARSKIGAQVNRLN
+714 SARSKIGAHVNRLN

-733 LATAEENTTS
+733 LATAEENTTA

>member
-1 MSTGMISSTNLFSLS
+1 MSTGMITNSNLFSLS

-26 DLSSSINKLSSG
+26 DLSQSINRLSSG
-38 LRINSFMDD
+38 LRINTFMDD

-78 QTAEGATS
+78 QTAEGAANEVS
-86 EISSMLQ
+86 NMLQ
-93 RMRELAVEGANGTYS
+93 RMRELAVEGSNGVYS

-116 KEIDQLKAEIDRIS
+116 KEIDQLKEEIDRIS
-130 ESTEFNTKKLING
+130 ETTQFNTKKLING

-170 ITFDVKPGQNQV
+170 INFNVKPGQNQV

-188 TLREGEL
+188 TLREGKL

-203 STNIAQVS
+203 TTNIGQVS
-211 NPDNIKDTSE
+211 NPYNIQDTEE
-221 GSYKVTVANPT
+221 GSYSVTIQNPT
-232 DGGATGD
+232 DGGAAGAQ
-239 IMNSSMDFINSY
+239 MSSSMTFINSY
-251 QKESSNMAFGAVS
+251 QKNGSNMAFGSVTAV
-264 ATALTTNESGYF
+264 TTNESGYF
-276 MVEFTENSTDA
+276 MIEFTENSTNA
-287 ENGAGYRVKFI
+287 AAGAGYRVKFI
-298 SAETGEEGQWVDFE
+298 SAENGEEGQWLDF
-312 TEDGALR
+312 TSVNGKLQ

-329 NFEIPMVAG
+329 NFEIPMLAG

-358 ENNENL
+358 ANDDNL
-364 LENGGGALQ
+364 IANGGGALQ
-373 ISQNGVQGPVIVYN
+373 ISHNGVQGPVIVYN
-387 QPNSLTK
+387 QPDSLTK
-394 ADDKDGIVE
+394 PDDKDGIVD
-403 YNNVTVHM
+403 YNNVTVHT
-411 VTLDSENGTF
+411 VTLDSKTGTF
-421 NSGEITLG
+421 NAGEITLG
-429 FKENTSN
+429 FKENTGAAA
-436 TTING
+436 NG

-455 GEAATSTTKLSELAN
+455 GKAATSTTKLSELAN

-480 ASTQELKIYGN
+480 AVTQELKIYGN
-491 NTNTTVYLEGDDTIQ
+491 NKNTTIYLEGDDTIQ
-506 DVVEKITKA
+506 DVVDKITKA
-515 VTQDLGMGSGLTE
+515 ITQDLDMGSGLTE
-528 VDKKLISFNQTEG
+528 VDKKLISFNQTES
-541 TGFGTVPG
+541 TGFGVVPG

-574 ALGLDVVQA
+574 ALGLEVVQE

-598 GVVVG
+598 GVISG

-692 INTQEDAQRAIT
+692 INTQDDAQRAIT

-714 SARSKIGAQVNRLN
+714 STRAKIGAYINRLN

-752 IAKETTAMTTAQV
+752 IARETTAMTTAQV

>member
-1 MSTGMISSTNLFSLS
+1 MSTGMITNTNLFSLS

-21 GRNQS
+21 GRNQG
-26 DLSSSINKLSSG
+26 DLSQSINRLSSG

-47 PSRMAISEK
+47 PSRMSISEK

-78 QTAEGATS
+78 QTAEGATT
-86 EISSMLQ
+86 EITNMLQ
-93 RMRELAVEGANGTYS
+93 RMRELSVEGANGVYS

-130 ESTEFNTKKLING
+130 ETTQFNTKKLING

-170 ITFDVKPGQNQV
+170 ISVDVKPGQNQV

-195 GAYVGSQG
+195 GAYVGNQG
-203 STNIAQVS
+203 TTNIGEVS
-211 NPDNIKDTSE
+211 SPDNIKDTAD
-221 GSYKVTVANPT
+221 GSYNVTVANPT

-239 IMNSSMDFINSY
+239 VMNSSMDFINSY
-251 QKESSNMAFGAVS
+251 QKEGSNMAFGAVS
-264 ATALTTNESGYF
+264 ATALKTNESGYF
-276 MVEFTENSTDA
+276 MIEFTENSTTA

-298 SAETGEEGQWVDFE
+298 SAETGEEGQWIDFE
-312 TEDGALR
+312 TEDGKLK
-319 GSYNSNGFNL
+319 GSYDSNGFNL
-329 NFEIPMVAG
+329 EFEIPMLAG

-353 DSKGV
+353 DAKDV
-358 ENNENL
+358 TNNEDL
-364 LENGGGALQ
+364 MANGGGALQ

-394 ADDKDGIVE
+394 PDDKDGIVE

-411 VTLDSENGTF
+411 VTLDSETGTF
-421 NSGEITLG
+421 DTGEITLG
-429 FKENTSN
+429 FQENTGAAG
-436 TTING
+436 NG
-441 QTLSGTATI
+441 QTLGGTASI

-455 GEAATSTTKLSELAN
+455 GEAATATTKLSELAN

-491 NTNTTVYLEGDDTIQ
+491 NTNTTIYLEGDDTIQ

-515 VTQDLGMGSGLTE
+515 ITQDLGMGSGLTE
-528 VDKKLISFNQTEG
+528 VDKKLVSFNQIEG
-541 TGFGTVPG
+541 TGFGVVPG

-574 ALGLDVVQA
+574 ALGLEVVQE
-583 SSQNIQTITAKDNLT
+583 SSQNIQTITATDNLT

-615 IPGVDLIVDTRTGVD
+615 IPGIDLIVDTRTGVD

-640 DFKPSSRLENQ
+640 DFKPSNRLENQ

-704 EIDNALTKVV
+704 EIDNALSKVV
-714 SARSKIGAQVNRLN
+714 SARSKIGAHVNRLN

-733 LATAEENTTS
+733 LATAEENTTA

>member
-1 MSTGMISSTNLFSLS
+1 MSTGMITNSNLFSLS

-26 DLSSSINKLSSG
+26 DLSQSINRLSSG
-38 LRINSFMDD
+38 LRINTFMDD

-78 QTAEGATS
+78 QTAEGAANEVS
-86 EISSMLQ
+86 NMLQ
-93 RMRELAVEGANGTYS
+93 RMRELAVEGANGVYS

-116 KEIDQLKAEIDRIS
+116 KEIDQLKEEIDRIS
-130 ESTEFNTKKLING
+130 ETTQFNTKKLING

-170 ITFDVKPGQNQV
+170 INFNVKPGQNQV

-188 TLREGEL
+188 TLREGKL

-203 STNIAQVS
+203 TTNIGQVS
-211 NPDNIKDTSE
+211 NPYNIQDTEE
-221 GSYKVTVANPT
+221 GSYSVTIQNPT
-232 DGGATGD
+232 DGGAAGAQ
-239 IMNSSMDFINSY
+239 MSSSMTFINSC
-251 QKESSNMAFGAVS
+251 QKNGSNMAFGSVTAV
-264 ATALTTNESGYF
+264 TTNESGYF
-276 MVEFTENSTDA
+276 MIEFTENSTNA
-287 ENGAGYRVKFI
+287 AAGAGYKVKFI
-298 SAETGEEGQWVDFE
+298 SAENGEEGQWLDF
-312 TEDGALR
+312 TSVNGKLQ

-329 NFEIPMVAG
+329 NFEIPMLAG

-358 ENNENL
+358 ANDDNL
-364 LENGGGALQ
+364 MANGGGALQ
-373 ISQNGVQGPVIVYN
+373 ISHNGVQGPVIVYN
-387 QPNSLTK
+387 QPDSLTK
-394 ADDKDGIVE
+394 PDDKDGIVD
-403 YNNVTVHM
+403 YNNVTVHT
-411 VTLDSENGTF
+411 VTLDSKTGTF
-421 NSGEITLG
+421 NAGEITLG
-429 FKENTSN
+429 FKENTGAAA
-436 TTING
+436 NG

-455 GEAATSTTKLSELAN
+455 GKAATSTTKLSELAN

-480 ASTQELKIYGN
+480 AVTQELKIYGN
-491 NTNTTVYLEGDDTIQ
+491 NKNTTIYLESDDTIQ
-506 DVVEKITKA
+506 DVVDKITKA
-515 VTQDLGMGSGLTE
+515 ITQDLDMGSGLTE
-528 VDKKLISFNQTEG
+528 VDKKLISFNQTES
-541 TGFGTVPG
+541 TGFGVVPG

-574 ALGLDVVQA
+574 ALGLEVVQE

-598 GVVVG
+598 GVISG

-692 INTQEDAQRAIT
+692 INTQDDAQRAIT

-714 SARSKIGAQVNRLN
+714 STRAKIGAYINRLN

-752 IAKETTAMTTAQV
+752 IARETTAMTTAQV

>member
-1 MSTGMISSTNLFSLS
+1 MSTGMITNTNLFSLS

-21 GRNQS
+21 GRNQG
-26 DLSSSINKLSSG
+26 DLSQSINRLSSG

-47 PSRMAISEK
+47 PSRMSISEK

-78 QTAEGATS
+78 QTAEGATT
-86 EISSMLQ
+86 EITNMLQ
-93 RMRELAVEGANGTYS
+93 RMRELSVEGANGVYS

-130 ESTEFNTKKLING
+130 ETTQFNTKKLING

-170 ITFDVKPGQNQV
+170 ISVDVKPGQNQV

-188 TLREGEL
+188 TLREGKL
-195 GAYVGSQG
+195 GAYVGNQG
-203 STNIAQVS
+203 TTNIGEVS
-211 NPDNIKDTSE
+211 SPDNIKDTAD
-221 GSYKVTVANPT
+221 GSYNVTVANPT

-239 IMNSSMDFINSY
+239 VMNSSMDFINSY
-251 QKESSNMAFGAVS
+251 QKEGSNMAFGAVS
-264 ATALTTNESGYF
+264 ATALKTNESGYF
-276 MVEFTENSTDA
+276 MIEFTENSTTV

-298 SAETGEEGQWVDFE
+298 SAETGEEGQWIDFE
-312 TEDGALR
+312 TEDGKLK
-319 GSYNSNGFNL
+319 GSYDSNGFNL
-329 NFEIPMVAG
+329 EFEIPMLAG

-353 DSKGV
+353 DAKDV
-358 ENNENL
+358 TNNEDL
-364 LENGGGALQ
+364 MANGGGALQ

-394 ADDKDGIVE
+394 PDDKDGIVE

-411 VTLDSENGTF
+411 VTLDSETGTF
-421 NSGEITLG
+421 DTGEITLG
-429 FKENTSN
+429 FQENTGAAG
-436 TTING
+436 NG
-441 QTLSGTATI
+441 QTLGGTASI

-455 GEAATSTTKLSELAN
+455 GEAATATTKLSELAN

-491 NTNTTVYLEGDDTIQ
+491 NTNTTIYLEGDDTIQ

-515 VTQDLGMGSGLTE
+515 ITQDLGMGSGLTE
-528 VDKKLISFNQTEG
+528 VDKKLVSFNQIEG
-541 TGFGTVPG
+541 TGFGVVPG

-574 ALGLDVVQA
+574 ALGLEVVQE
-583 SSQNIQTITAKDNLT
+583 SSQNIQTITATDNLT

-615 IPGVDLIVDTRTGVD
+615 IPGIDLIVDTRTGVD

-640 DFKPSSRLENQ
+640 DFKPSNRLENQ

-704 EIDNALTKVV
+704 EIDNALSKVV
-714 SARSKIGAQVNRLN
+714 SARSKIGAHVNRLN

-733 LATAEENTTS
+733 LATAEENTTA

>member
-1 MSTGMISSTNLFSLS
+1 MSTGMITNSNLFSLS

-26 DLSSSINKLSSG
+26 DLSQSINRLSSG
-38 LRINSFMDD
+38 LRINTFMDD

-78 QTAEGATS
+78 QTAEGAANEVS
-86 EISSMLQ
+86 NMLQ
-93 RMRELAVEGANGTYS
+93 RMRELAVEGANGVYS

-116 KEIDQLKAEIDRIS
+116 KEIDQLKEEIDRIS
-130 ESTEFNTKKLING
+130 ETTQFNTKKLING

-170 ITFDVKPGQNQV
+170 INFNVKPGQNQV

-188 TLREGEL
+188 TLREGKL

-203 STNIAQVS
+203 TTNIGQVS
-211 NPDNIKDTSE
+211 NPYNIQDTEE
-221 GSYKVTVANPT
+221 GSYSVTIQNPK
-232 DGGATGD
+232 DGGAAGAQ
-239 IMNSSMDFINSY
+239 MSSSMTFINSY
-251 QKESSNMAFGAVS
+251 QKNGSNMAFGSVTAV
-264 ATALTTNESGYF
+264 TTNESGYF
-276 MVEFTENSTDA
+276 MIEFTENSTNA
-287 ENGAGYRVKFI
+287 AAGAGYRVKFI
-298 SAETGEEGQWVDFE
+298 SAENGEEGQWLDF
-312 TEDGALR
+312 TSVNGKLQ

-329 NFEIPMVAG
+329 NFEIPMLAG

-358 ENNENL
+358 ANDDNL
-364 LENGGGALQ
+364 IANGGGALQ
-373 ISQNGVQGPVIVYN
+373 ISHNGVQGPVIVYN
-387 QPNSLTK
+387 QPDSLTK
-394 ADDKDGIVE
+394 PDDKDGIVD
-403 YNNVTVHM
+403 YNNVTVHT
-411 VTLDSENGTF
+411 VTLDSKTGTF
-421 NSGEITLG
+421 NAGEITLG
-429 FKENTSN
+429 FKENTGAAA
-436 TTING
+436 NG

-455 GEAATSTTKLSELAN
+455 GKAATSTTKLSELAN

-480 ASTQELKIYGN
+480 AVTQELKIYGN
-491 NTNTTVYLEGDDTIQ
+491 NKNTTIYLEGDDTIQ
-506 DVVEKITKA
+506 DVVDKITKA
-515 VTQDLGMGSGLTE
+515 ITQDLDMGSGLTE
-528 VDKKLISFNQTEG
+528 VDKKLISFNQTES
-541 TGFGTVPG
+541 TGFGVVPG

-574 ALGLDVVQA
+574 ALGLEVVQE

-598 GVVVG
+598 GVISG

-692 INTQEDAQRAIT
+692 INTQDDAQRAIT

-714 SARSKIGAQVNRLN
+714 STRAKIGAYINRLN

-752 IAKETTAMTTAQV
+752 IARETTAMTTAQV

>member
-1 MSTGMISSTNLFSLS
+1 MSTGMITNTNLFSLS

-21 GRNQS
+21 GRNQG
-26 DLSSSINKLSSG
+26 DLSQSINRLSSG

-47 PSRMAISEK
+47 PSRMSISEK

-78 QTAEGATS
+78 QTAEGATT
-86 EISSMLQ
+86 EITNMLQ
-93 RMRELAVEGANGTYS
+93 RMRELSVEGANGVYS

-130 ESTEFNTKKLING
+130 ETTQFNTKKLING

-170 ITFDVKPGQNQV
+170 ISVDVKPGQNQV

-188 TLREGEL
+188 TLREGKL
-195 GAYVGSQG
+195 GAYVGNQG
-203 STNIAQVS
+203 TTNIGEVS
-211 NPDNIKDTSE
+211 SPDNIKDTAD
-221 GSYKVTVANPT
+221 GSYNVTVANPT

-239 IMNSSMDFINSY
+239 VMNSSMDFINSY
-251 QKESSNMAFGAVS
+251 QKEGSNMAFGAVS
-264 ATALTTNESGYF
+264 ATALKTNESGYF
-276 MVEFTENSTDA
+276 MIEFTENSTTA

-298 SAETGEEGQWVDFE
+298 SAETGEEGQWIDFE
-312 TEDGALR
+312 TEDGKLK
-319 GSYNSNGFNL
+319 GSYDSNGFNL
-329 NFEIPMVAG
+329 EFEIPMLAG

-353 DSKGV
+353 DAKDV
-358 ENNENL
+358 TNNEDL
-364 LENGGGALQ
+364 MANGGGALQ

-394 ADDKDGIVE
+394 PDDKDGIVE

-411 VTLDSENGTF
+411 VTLDSETGTF
-421 NSGEITLG
+421 DTGEITLG
-429 FKENTSN
+429 FQENTGAAG
-436 TTING
+436 NG
-441 QTLSGTATI
+441 QTLGGTASI

-455 GEAATSTTKLSELAN
+455 GEAATATTKLSELAN

-491 NTNTTVYLEGDDTIQ
+491 NTNTTIYLEGDDTIQ

-515 VTQDLGMGSGLTE
+515 ITQDLGMGSGLTE
-528 VDKKLISFNQTEG
+528 VDKKLVSFNQIEG
-541 TGFGTVPG
+541 TGFGVVPG

-574 ALGLDVVQA
+574 ALGLEVVQE
-583 SSQNIQTITAKDNLT
+583 SSQNIQTITATDNLT

-615 IPGVDLIVDTRTGVD
+615 IPGIDLIVDTRTGVD

-640 DFKPSSRLENQ
+640 DFKPSNRLENQ

-704 EIDNALTKVV
+704 EIDNALSKVV
-714 SARSKIGAQVNRLN
+714 SARSKIGAHVNRLN

-733 LATAEENTTS
+733 LATAEENTTA

>member
-1 MSTGMISSTNLFSLS
+1 MSTGMITNSNLFSLS

-26 DLSSSINKLSSG
+26 DLSRSINRLSSG
-38 LRINSFMDD
+38 LRINTFMDD

-78 QTAEGATS
+78 QTAEGAANEVS
-86 EISSMLQ
+86 NMLQ
-93 RMRELAVEGANGTYS
+93 RMRELAVEGANGVYS

-116 KEIDQLKAEIDRIS
+116 KEIDQLKEEIDRIS
-130 ESTEFNTKKLING
+130 ETTQFNTKKLING

-170 ITFDVKPGQNQV
+170 INFNVKPGQNQV

-188 TLREGEL
+188 TLREGKL

-203 STNIAQVS
+203 TTNIGQVS
-211 NPDNIKDTSE
+211 NPDNIQDTEE
-221 GSYKVTVANPT
+221 GSYSVTIQNPT
-232 DGGATGD
+232 DGGAAGAQ
-239 IMNSSMDFINSY
+239 MSSSMTFINSY
-251 QKESSNMAFGAVS
+251 QKNGSNMAFGSVTAV
-264 ATALTTNESGYF
+264 TTNESGYF
-276 MVEFTENSTDA
+276 MIEFTENSTNA
-287 ENGAGYRVKFI
+287 AAGAGYRVKFI
-298 SAETGEEGQWVDFE
+298 SAENGEEGQWLDF
-312 TEDGALR
+312 TSVNGKLQ

-329 NFEIPMVAG
+329 NFEIPMLAG

-358 ENNENL
+358 ANDDNL
-364 LENGGGALQ
+364 MANGGGALQ
-373 ISQNGVQGPVIVYN
+373 ISHNGVQGPVIVYN
-387 QPNSLTK
+387 QPDSLTK
-394 ADDKDGIVE
+394 PDDKDGIVD
-403 YNNVTVHM
+403 YNNVTVHT
-411 VTLDSENGTF
+411 VTLDSKTGTF
-421 NSGEITLG
+421 NAGEITLG
-429 FKENTSN
+429 FKENTGAAA
-436 TTING
+436 NG

-455 GEAATSTTKLSELAN
+455 GKAATSTTKLSELAN

-480 ASTQELKIYGN
+480 AVTQELKIYGN
-491 NTNTTVYLEGDDTIQ
+491 NKNTTIYLEGDDTIQ
-506 DVVEKITKA
+506 DVVDKITKA
-515 VTQDLGMGSGLTE
+515 ITQDLDMGSGLTE
-528 VDKKLISFNQTEG
+528 VDKKLISFNQTES
-541 TGFGTVPG
+541 TGFGVVPG

-574 ALGLDVVQA
+574 ALGLEVVQEA
-583 SSQNIQTITAKDNLT
+583 SQNIQTITAKDNLT
-598 GVVVG
+598 GVISG

-692 INTQEDAQRAIT
+692 INTQDDAQRAIT

-714 SARSKIGAQVNRLN
+714 STRAKIGAYINRLN

-752 IAKETTAMTTAQV
+752 IARETTAMTTAQV

>member
-1 MSTGMISSTNLFSLS
+1 MSTGMITNSNLFSLS

-26 DLSSSINKLSSG
+26 DLSQSINRLSSG
-38 LRINSFMDD
+38 LRINTFMDD

-78 QTAEGATS
+78 QTAEGAANEVS
-86 EISSMLQ
+86 NMLQ
-93 RMRELAVEGANGTYS
+93 RMRELAVEGANGVYS

-116 KEIDQLKAEIDRIS
+116 KEIDQLKEEIDRIS
-130 ESTEFNTKKLING
+130 ETTQFNTKKLING

-170 ITFDVKPGQNQV
+170 INFNVKPGQNQV

-188 TLREGEL
+188 TLREGKL

-203 STNIAQVS
+203 TTNIGQVS
-211 NPDNIKDTSE
+211 NPYNIQDTEE
-221 GSYKVTVANPT
+221 GSYSVTIQNPT
-232 DGGATGD
+232 DGGAAGAQ
-239 IMNSSMDFINSY
+239 MSSSMTFINSY
-251 QKESSNMAFGAVS
+251 QKNGSNMAFGSVTAV
-264 ATALTTNESGYF
+264 TTNESGYF
-276 MVEFTENSTDA
+276 MIEFTENSTNA
-287 ENGAGYRVKFI
+287 AAGAGYRVKFI
-298 SAETGEEGQWVDFE
+298 SAENGEEGQWLDF
-312 TEDGALR
+312 TSVNGKLQ

-329 NFEIPMVAG
+329 NFEIPMLAG

-358 ENNENL
+358 ANDDNL
-364 LENGGGALQ
+364 IANGGGALQ
-373 ISQNGVQGPVIVYN
+373 ISHNGVQGPVIVYN
-387 QPNSLTK
+387 QPDSLTK
-394 ADDKDGIVE
+394 PDDKDGIVD
-403 YNNVTVHM
+403 YNNVTVHT
-411 VTLDSENGTF
+411 VTLDSKTGTF
-421 NSGEITLG
+421 NAGEITLG
-429 FKENTSN
+429 FKENTGAAA
-436 TTING
+436 NG

-455 GEAATSTTKLSELAN
+455 GKAATSTTKLSELAN

-480 ASTQELKIYGN
+480 AVTQELKIYGN
-491 NTNTTVYLEGDDTIQ
+491 NKNTTIYLEGDDTIQ
-506 DVVEKITKA
+506 DVVDKITKA
-515 VTQDLGMGSGLTE
+515 ITQDLDMGSGLTE
-528 VDKKLISFNQTEG
+528 VDKKLISFNQTES
-541 TGFGTVPG
+541 TGFGVVPG

-574 ALGLDVVQA
+574 ALGLEVVQE

-598 GVVVG
+598 GVISG

-692 INTQEDAQRAIT
+692 INTQDDAQRAIT

-714 SARSKIGAQVNRLN
+714 STRAKIGAYINRLN

-752 IAKETTAMTTAQV
+752 IARETTAMTTAQV

-772 ILAQANQIPA
+772 ILAQANQLPA